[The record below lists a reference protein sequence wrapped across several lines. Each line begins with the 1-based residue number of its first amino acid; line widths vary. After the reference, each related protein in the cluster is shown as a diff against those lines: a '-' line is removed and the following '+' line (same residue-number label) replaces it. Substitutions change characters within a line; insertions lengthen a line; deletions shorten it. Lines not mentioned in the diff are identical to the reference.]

1 MTKFW
6 LETAIN
12 KYGVQSRLKPRREL
26 TSIFAVI
33 LTWKLTH
40 TGLVAPAVHDEVSHD
55 QLILDGVAPAHL

>member
-6 LETAIN
+6 LEAAIN

-40 TGLVAPAVHDEVSHD
+40 TGLAPAVDDEVSHD